1 MNQAKTGRLREIR
14 AIFILLLTAGIWG
27 FAFAAQ
33 RQASLYL
40 SPFTF
45 GAARFLMG
53 AAALYLFVLPKDKKS
68 GKRFTKKEW
77 INGAIVGAALF
88 AAATLQQI
96 GIGMTS
102 AGQAGFLSALYVV
115 LVPIIGL
122 LFGRKTNGATW
133 LALLLAVPALY
144 LLCMTDGG
152 FVLSVGDAWLLSSA
166 VFWALHILFTDRFV
180 QGADPLH
187 LCVSQFLFC
196 GVLNLVCALLFETT
210 TAENMQNAFLSVLYV
225 GLMSTAVAYTLQ
237 AIGQRD
243 AKPAHA
249 ALVLSMESV
258 FSVIAGALL
267 LGERMTTPAYFGCA
281 LMFAAVVL
289 SQLKSAK
296 EESHV

>member
-1 MNQAKTGRLREIR
+1 MIKQKTGRLREFR
-14 AIFILLLTAGIWG
+14 AILILLLTAGIWG

-33 RQASLYL
+33 RQASFYL

-45 GAARFLMG
+45 GASRFLMG
-53 AAALYLFVLPKDKKS
+53 AAALYLFVLPKDKKN
-68 GKRFTKKEW
+68 GKSFTKTEW
-77 INGAIVGAALF
+77 RNGAVVGAVLF

-96 GIGMTS
+96 GIGLTS

-115 LVPIIGL
+115 LVPVIGL

-152 FVLSVGDAWLLSSA
+152 FHVSIGDAWLLSSA

-180 QGADPLH
+180 RGTDPLH
-187 LCVSQFLFC
+187 LCVVQFFVC
-196 GVLNLVCALLFETT
+196 GVLNLACALLFETT
-210 TAENMQNAFLSVLYV
+210 SVENMRKALWAVLYV

-249 ALVLSMESV
+249 ALVLSTESV

-267 LGERMTTPAYFGCA
+267 LGERMTTPAYFGCV

-289 SQLKSAK
+289 SQLRSAK
-296 EESHV
+296 EEPHV